1 MKSNTQIQLL
11 ADDNVENFIGLING
25 AADSLLKA
33 GQMLARLVA
42 NDPDIITQIK
52 ERAKNIPPSFLT
64 KLLMVGEGSLHPALV
79 MNGCAAYRQIAKLP
93 YSQQERIIKANAVE
107 LVVDAQSGD
116 AIKVPVIELDPSQV
130 KQVISEEGLRSR
142 DAQQAYRRKLGFA
155 NASKEAVKKIDT
167 PAYRITSK
175 GIDIFRPCHFS
186 NTDLIRLIG
195 EIENH
200 RKSA

>member
-107 LVVDAQSGD
+107 VVVDAQSGD

-142 DAQQAYRRKLGFA
+142 DAQQAYLRKQGFA
-155 NASKEAVKKIDT
+155 NAHKQAVKQVDT
-167 PAYRITSK
+167 HPYKLTHN
-175 GIDIFRPCHFS
+175 GVDVLRPCHLS
-186 NTDLIRLIG
+186 KSDLLRLLT
-195 EIENH
+195 EIEAH
-200 RKSA
+200 RKST